1 MLWTAFAVVHLGVA
15 VLGWVM
21 PNQPMGDVYFVYE
34 KWARQAVFGG
44 GLVGITEQW
53 VYPQLALVPM
63 VIAQGLSWIGG
74 YIVAWAIMVTAFDA
88 VAFGLLIGR
97 GRSAGRTVG
106 AWFWLAFIAALGPV
120 GMYRIDAVTVPLAL
134 AGSLWLVGRPQVA
147 SALLAAA
154 TWIKVWP
161 AALIA
166 AALIAV
172 RRRWAL
178 LIGAAAVSAVVVA
191 VVIAAGGAPW
201 LFGFVTAQTGRG
213 LQIEAP
219 VSSPFLIGAALRLPG
234 FWVFYDPTMLTFQ
247 VTGTNVDPVIAWM
260 TPLLAA
266 GILSICAL
274 GAVKAWRGASFV
286 RLYPP
291 LALALV
297 TAFISLNKVGSPQY
311 LVWLVAPLTVWLVI
325 DRARAWAPAVAGL
338 ALAGLTQLIYP
349 VLYDQ
354 LMRTYPELSVVLL
367 LALRNAGFVALCVWA
382 VVRVARVPAA
392 HALRAAS
399 GTVAA
404 LARTPDPAHRPG

>member
-34 KWARQAVFGG
+34 KWAQQAVGG
-44 GLVGITEQW
+44 GGIVGITEQW
-53 VYPQLALVPM
+53 VYPQLALLPM

-97 GRSAGRTVG
+97 GRSTGRTVG

-134 AGSLWLVGRPQVA
+134 AGSLWLVGRPAVA

-172 RRRWAL
+172 RRRMAL
-178 LIGAAAVSAVVVA
+178 LAGAAAVSVA
-191 VVIAAGGAPW
+191 VVAAVVAAGGARW

-219 VSSPFLIGAALRLPG
+219 VSTPFLLGAALRLPG
-234 FWVFYDPTMLTFQ
+234 FWVFYDPAMLTFQ
-247 VTGTNVDPVIAWM
+247 VTGTNVDAVIAAM
-260 TPLLAA
+260 TPLLAV
-266 GILSICAL
+266 GILAICGL

-311 LVWLVAPLTVWLVI
+311 LVWLIAPLAVWLVI
-325 DRARAWAPAVAGL
+325 DRTRAWPLAATGL
-338 ALAGLTQLIYP
+338 ALAALTQLIYP
-349 VLYDQ
+349 VLYDS
-354 LMRTYPELSVVLL
+354 LMRTYPDPAVVLL
-367 LALRNAGFVALCVWA
+367 LALRNVGFVALCAWA
-382 VVRVARVPAA
+382 VVRVARVPASRPVRSRPA
-392 HALRAAS
+392 
-399 GTVAA
+399 VAA
-404 LARTPDPAHRPG
+404 HRRPDPARHRV